1 MTREEVYQSVQ
12 AHIEEEDLFAASAFV
27 LGLGDTQTIV
37 AAFSDLIFDC
47 YHKAKS
53 IAQVLHFGSAGIHYC
68 LAAARTHDGKDETAA
83 KQLRFAAKRM
93 ATNVASFTWP
103 GWSEPG
109 MSISDEQMEQGL
121 IFARYS
127 VRQLHE
133 LDPTAA
139 QLAFTYWFLGA
150 QLIAHMQYA
159 DALQVLKAAHAY
171 NLEHGEDPE
180 GSLMLEGHIGLAALL
195 EGREESGECEFS
207 AAVASLQARGST
219 DAQFYAEQLLT
230 ARAVFMEA
238 SNYKGAADAT

>member
-1 MTREEVYQSVQ
+1 MR
-12 AHIEEEDLFAASAFV
+12 AS
-27 LGLGDTQTIV
+27 T
-37 AAFSDLIFDC
+37 
-47 YHKAKS
+47 H
-53 IAQVLHFGSAGIHYC
+53 C
-68 LAAARTHDGKDETAA
+68 LAAARAHDGKDEAAA
-83 KQLRFAAKRM
+83 KELRFAAKRM

-150 QLIAHMQYA
+150 QLIAHKQYA
-159 DALQVLKAAHAY
+159 EALQVLKAAHAY
-171 NLEHGEDPE
+171 NQEHGEDPE
-180 GSLMLEGHIGLAALL
+180 GRLMLEGYIKLAALL

-219 DAQFYAEQLLT
+219 DAQFYAKQLLT
-230 ARAVFMEA
+230 ARAVFTET
-238 SNYKGAADAT
+238 SDR